1 LEGNFALPPIAYVTL
16 IAIVVVSRVAVAV
29 FMRALESLPALQR
42 RQLLDGA
49 CEDGFLPEVVE
60 GTQGAAAAGPRV
72 AAATLSLLSLSLL
85 VPLACILCNQ
95 WPALVAAA
103 SLLVY
108 VCAMD
113 VVLPVLAVSANPAA
127 WVERLFPLYA
137 PFHRIALPVFVP
149 IFSLLE
155 RTQQDQ
161 ERARDDD
168 APQAEGAMDALLEE
182 GEAEGILEQE
192 DSELIRNV
200 VNLGDTVVRE
210 VMTPRNRMQ
219 AIPTTATLD
228 EVWGEFRTK
237 RHSRLPVYSSSI
249 DDIKGVLLLK
259 DLIQIR
265 EDGGDWLGL
274 TKTLAFVPE
283 SKPTREL
290 LRELQRDR
298 RQMAVVVD
306 EYGTVAGLATIEDLL
321 EEVVGEIQEE
331 HEVSPTVQ
339 ESSPGVYSVPGETR
353 VDDLADRLGI
363 EIGHEGFDTVAGL
376 VLWKLGRIPGPLET
390 VSVNG
395 ISIRVLKVQGQRV
408 ILVEVRKEE

>member
-1 LEGNFALPPIAYVTL
+1 
-16 IAIVVVSRVAVAV
+16 
-29 FMRALESLPALQR
+29 
-42 RQLLDGA
+42 
-49 CEDGFLPEVVE
+49 
-60 GTQGAAAAGPRV
+60 
-72 AAATLSLLSLSLL
+72 
-85 VPLACILCNQ
+85 
-95 WPALVAAA
+95 
-103 SLLVY
+103 
-108 VCAMD
+108 
-113 VVLPVLAVSANPAA
+113 
-127 WVERLFPLYA
+127 
-137 PFHRIALPVFVP
+137 
-149 IFSLLE
+149 
-155 RTQQDQ
+155 
-161 ERARDDD
+161 
-168 APQAEGAMDALLEE
+168 MDALLEE

-228 EVWGEFRTK
+228 EVWEEFRTK

-259 DLIQIR
+259 DLIQLR